1 MFTVPASTYK
11 MKGPNPK
18 SWKVAVPP
26 ANLWFKS
33 FEFHLMRRQYATKIG
48 GSRWPSLPVPQDI
61 ENFHCERPPTQTRH
75 MQSRGWWRLQLAWQ
89 LMCKTRDA
97 HVVFVPIKGHVSS
110 FNLILSIKESG
121 NVWLS
126 TVLLCSTLHFSSWR
140 SVHTIFFRATLPPGK
155 WLSLQYISHSGK
167 GRWIQLYKIGCTVQ
181 HLCLYSTGWGCV
193 EGLWLRLGTK
203 LDARKCLKGPRNCK
217 NKLGDWVRSFC
228 LKNIH
233 LSKIVFL
240 VVFLL

>member
-1 MFTVPASTYK
+1 MSRIST
-11 MKGPNPK
+11 
-18 SWKVAVPP
+18 
-26 ANLWFKS
+26 S
-33 FEFHLMRRQYATKIG
+33 FCTISY
-48 GSRWPSLPVPQDI
+48 
-61 ENFHCERPPTQTRH
+61 C
-75 MQSRGWWRLQLAWQ
+75 QSRSQEMFDFQLSFSV
-89 LMCKTRDA
+89 LPFISHLDA
-97 HVVFVPIKGHVSS
+97 VCIPF
-110 FNLILSIKESG
+110 
-121 NVWLS
+121 
-126 TVLLCSTLHFSSWR
+126 
-140 SVHTIFFRATLPPGK
+140 FFRATLPPGK

-228 LKNIH
+228 LENIH